1 MKYLISLLIL
11 AIAIGGYVYPIS
23 VEQRLPNYDEY
34 IRDLIDNYVQESER
48 QIASALDNAL
58 ENLLSAPSENLGADT
73 VLPVAGTTY
82 TLSGSGVSSSATSL
96 TLSTLTLTQTGQKL
110 LDADFSTTFYVT
122 LEPGNR
128 TRQEVVSCTTVVQN
142 AAGTATLSG
151 CSRGLSP
158 ITPYTASTTLQF
170 AHSGGSQIIFS
181 NPPQLYNQFTA
192 KANDETIT
200 GIWAFPT
207 PTASTEAAT
216 KGYVDGGILAG
227 AATSTE
233 GVTGIVRLATAL
245 QAASST
251 PTTANTPYVMQ
262 AQYATDTPQY
272 GCATGYTGTAG
283 AGCSVIA
290 SLAGKIKQAWLDLT
304 ASFTWTGNHTFSGA
318 TTTVTGVFGVGT
330 TSPYTI
336 MGVTGE
342 LVANNFTATSTNATS
357 TFQNLRVV
365 TNATTT
371 NLVISGTQEGGA
383 TKYTASSTAFS
394 CASGT
399 CTYTGSA
406 PTAANIAV
414 GNWEANDGGVLFR
427 GDVTFF
433 RTGKT
438 SSSVMGQDTNAAA
451 NSDFSYTTSW
461 SGANLVIVEDAD
473 ESSDTSISGT
483 IYWYQ

>member
-34 IRDLIDNYVQESER
+34 IRDLIDNYVQESEEH
-48 QIASALDNAL
+48 INSVL
-58 ENLLSAPSENLGADT
+58 ENNLSDENLGADT
-73 VLPVAGTTY
+73 VLPIAGTTY
-82 TLSGSGVSSSATSL
+82 TLSGSGISSSATSI

-272 GCATGYTGTAG
+272 GCAAGYTGTAG

-318 TTTVTGVFGVGT
+318 TTSVTGVFGVGT

-357 TFQNLRVV
+357 TFQNLRIV

-371 NLVISGTQEGGA
+371 NLVISGTQVGGA
-383 TKYTASSTAFS
+383 TNYTASSTAFS

-406 PTAANIAV
+406 PTNANIAS
-414 GNWEANDGGVLFR
+414 GTWTANDSTGQTFSGGVTIFR
-427 GDVTFF
+427 S
-433 RTGKT
+433 GKT
-438 SSSVMGQDTNAAA
+438 SETEKGIDTITGA
-451 NSDFSYTTSW
+451 NYDFDYTISW
-461 SGANLVIVEDAD
+461 SGANLVIVENSDD
-473 ESSDTSISGT
+473 TSDTSISGT